1 MNQTKMLSVLGST
14 GSVGT
19 QTLEVAQELGIQVVA
34 LAADRNVELIEQ
46 QARKF
51 SPKTVALRDERAA
64 KDLRVRLSDTKVR
77 VLGGEQGVCECAQEP
92 VADTVLSAVTGVTG
106 MQPAFSAIHAGK
118 KLAIANKEPL
128 AAAGELLMA
137 DARKHNVA
145 VLPVDSEHSAIFQC
159 LNAVYD
165 KKDVQKLILTASG
178 GPFFGKTKEE
188 LSAITPEQALRH
200 PTWSMGPKI
209 TVDCATLMNKGLEI
223 IEAMHLFSVDADAID
238 VVIHRESIIHSLIEL
253 RDGAMLAQL
262 GIPSMKLPI
271 RYAMTYPHRE
281 NSNERKLSL
290 TECAKLTFYEP
301 DEQTFLCLAACKEA
315 AKRGGI
321 FPASVNGAN
330 EVAVAL
336 FLQEKISFR
345 EIGEIVNGVLNVMPI
360 VANPTLSDI
369 YEADRAAREWVLSH
383 YVG

>member
-1 MNQTKMLSVLGST
+1 
-14 GSVGT
+14 
-19 QTLEVAQELGIQVVA
+19 
-34 LAADRNVELIEQ
+34 
-46 QARKF
+46 
-51 SPKTVALRDERAA
+51 
-64 KDLRVRLSDTKVR
+64 
-77 VLGGEQGVCECAQEP
+77 
-92 VADTVLSAVTGVTG
+92 
-106 MQPAFSAIHAGK
+106 
-118 KLAIANKEPL
+118 
-128 AAAGELLMA
+128 
-137 DARKHNVA
+137 
-145 VLPVDSEHSAIFQC
+145 
-159 LNAVYD
+159 
-165 KKDVQKLILTASG
+165 
-178 GPFFGKTKEE
+178 
-188 LSAITPEQALRH
+188 
-200 PTWSMGPKI
+200 MGPKI
-209 TVDCATLMNKGLEI
+209 TIDCATLMNKGLEI